1 MNVLN
6 LTINNGEML
15 NDNTLTK
22 TIDADDKNLD
32 KKKLKLKQHQLIT
45 TYSVFVFSKNYFLQC
60 RMLLHHTAAKVI

>member
-1 MNVLN
+1 MNQKRYYNQKMNVLN

-32 KKKLKLKQHQLIT
+32 KK
-45 TYSVFVFSKNYFLQC
+45 N
-60 RMLLHHTAAKVI
+60 